1 LEIRD
6 LAIFEEKTNFIHDC
20 PGFSD
25 VTGLNTKIK
34 IQLACRTSSSQILLA
49 LGKC

>member
-6 LAIFEEKTNFIHDC
+6 FAIFEEKTNFIHDC

-25 VTGLNTKIK
+25 VAELKTKTE